1 METFVSNE
9 QATAIVTLIKVPNR
23 TYSVFKVSE
32 SLKRIKDFAAS
43 KNPIASKWP
52 SKTNTIISH
61 LSRVPIKAPEWSFVE
76 ELLSEGLL
84 ILYNFNMYFV
94 RILAGL
100 AQNRNAIV
108 ITMI

>member
-43 KNPIASKWP
+43 KNPIASK
-52 SKTNTIISH
+52 
-61 LSRVPIKAPEWSFVE
+61 
-76 ELLSEGLL
+76 
-84 ILYNFNMYFV
+84 
-94 RILAGL
+94 
-100 AQNRNAIV
+100 
-108 ITMI
+108 